1 MSVHGNSLSRRS
13 WGYAWKRPRVVN
25 FFPPARVAK
34 RSSGLVWSTTKASFK
49 VTL

>member
-1 MSVHGNSLSRRS
+1 MSVDGNSLSRRS
-13 WGYAWKRPRVVN
+13 WGYAWKRSRVVN

-34 RSSGLVWSTTKASFK
+34 RSSGLVWSTIKASFT